1 MKGLTRGA
9 RKLGTGMMLCGLLA
23 AAAVP
28 LRAQVDRT
36 RQPAPAPAPKAS
48 FPAYE
53 EFTLGNG
60 LQVFLVRD
68 PRPLVTFRMMVAGG
82 LGTNGTM
89 PGVAQAA
96 AGLLTKGT
104 ARQSAEKF
112 AEEIDFIGG
121 SISAS
126 ATEDAIEVNAGGL
139 KSQAPR
145 ILELF
150 AEAVRS
156 PAYAAAEVEKYKQE
170 QIAGLRAEMAQS
182 EWLATQGVKRVLY
195 GSTPYG
201 QVLTDKAIAKL
212 TPEAVS
218 NYYKTYFVPGNAMV
232 AVVGDYSVAELRK
245 MMEAAFGDWPKGGR
259 PVVARPAFPER
270 KGRRII
276 LIDRPSAVQ
285 SAVRIVG
292 GGPVFNDPQRPKTT
306 ILNTI
311 LGGGSTGRLYM
322 NLRETHGYTYGAYS
336 GFDANLY
343 AGHFIASA
351 DVRNS
356 VTDSA
361 VTEMLREIE
370 RIQKEDISRAELER
384 TVQAAEGT
392 FLLSVADP
400 NVTAQRVLFTR
411 QYGMPKDY
419 YRNLLGVY
427 RSASTGDLKDLAR
440 RYLRPEDLTIV
451 VVGKASEVRPKLEK
465 LGTVEVWTADQLGG

>member
-1 MKGLTRGA
+1 M
-9 RKLGTGMMLCGLLA
+9 
-23 AAAVP
+23 
-28 LRAQVDRT
+28 
-36 RQPAPAPAPKAS
+36 
-48 FPAYE
+48 
-53 EFTLGNG
+53 
-60 LQVFLVRD
+60 
-68 PRPLVTFRMMVAGG
+68 
-82 LGTNGTM
+82 
-89 PGVAQAA
+89 
-96 AGLLTKGT
+96 
-104 ARQSAEKF
+104 
-112 AEEIDFIGG
+112 
-121 SISAS
+121 
-126 ATEDAIEVNAGGL
+126 
-139 KSQAPR
+139 
-145 ILELF
+145 
-150 AEAVRS
+150 
-156 PAYAAAEVEKYKQE
+156 
-170 QIAGLRAEMAQS
+170 
-182 EWLATQGVKRVLY
+182 
-195 GSTPYG
+195 
-201 QVLTDKAIAKL
+201 
-212 TPEAVS
+212 
-218 NYYKTYFVPGNAMV
+218 
-232 AVVGDYSVAELRK
+232 
-245 MMEAAFGDWPKGGR
+245 
-259 PVVARPAFPER
+259 
-270 KGRRII
+270 
-276 LIDRPSAVQ
+276 
-285 SAVRIVG
+285 
-292 GGPVFNDPQRPKTT
+292 FNDPQRPKTT

-370 RIQKEDISRAELER
+370 KIQKEDISRGELER